1 MRNYVRN
8 VMMPQ
13 ALHVNPGLHTLVK
26 KIVEK
31 QL

>member
-1 MRNYVRN
+1 
-8 VMMPQ
+8 MMPQ